1 MKTTI
6 LIGYAQTDR
15 SGNPLGAPTVVS
27 GPPENEKARQA
38 QAKVFHDAKL
48 GGKFP
53 KGMKHLQFCNV
64 TVAESAAQTET
75 TEELAPT

>member
-27 GPPENEKARQA
+27 GPPENEKARQL
-38 QAKVFHDAKL
+38 QAKVFAEAKQQR
-48 GGKFP
+48 KFP
-53 KGMKHLQFCNV
+53 KGVAFLAFGLV
-64 TVAESAAQTET
+64 TVSDAAARVSVAEEIAA
-75 TEELAPT
+75 